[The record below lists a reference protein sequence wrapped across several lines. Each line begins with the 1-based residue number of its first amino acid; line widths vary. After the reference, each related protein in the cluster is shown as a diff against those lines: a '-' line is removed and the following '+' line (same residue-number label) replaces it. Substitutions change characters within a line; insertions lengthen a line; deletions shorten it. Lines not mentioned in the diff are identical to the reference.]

1 MVEIITYRLSV
12 TGIWQYDFRLDGAL
26 FGKVSFTV
34 SASEPVRIEKSPDL
48 SWYSRFDLDTEI
60 IPGTSRRVK
69 SNKTGNEVFRIVWW
83 RQDLYEIRA
92 GEKSVFA
99 EIRNGNYLFGLPRMP
114 VTAMT
119 ERARGDSILIRGME
133 AESCFRTTFFEPVST
148 EYMMMVLSFPAL
160 RFC

>member
-60 IPGTSRRVK
+60 IPKLETK
-69 SNKTGNEVFRIVWW
+69 SFGSSGGDRICM
-83 RQDLYEIRA
+83 
-92 GEKSVFA
+92 KSAPGKNPF
-99 EIRNGNYLFGLPRMP
+99 
-114 VTAMT
+114 
-119 ERARGDSILIRGME
+119 
-133 AESCFRTTFFEPVST
+133 
-148 EYMMMVLSFPAL
+148 L
-160 RFC
+160 RK